1 MSASLYQEKI
11 IEKLQA
17 LHTFAVFPEDLNY
30 NGTLFGGKI
39 LAEMDIAAAK
49 VARRLLYGTPCDGAV
64 TASLDKVNFRKPA
77 LLGDMIEMKAR
88 LTGLGN
94 TSIRISVKVIKE
106 DKCGQR
112 EQICEALF
120 TFVALKEN
128 KPYPHHCRL
137 APRPLAVPA

>member
-1 MSASLYQEKI
+1 MTHPLFQEKL
-11 IEKLQA
+11 IEKLHA

-94 TSIRISVKVIKE
+94 ASIQISVKVIKE
-106 DKCGQR
+106 DKYGNR
-112 EQICEALF
+112 EQICEAMF
-120 TFVALKEN
+120 TFVALRDN
-128 KPYPHHCRL
+128 KPHPHFCRL
-137 APRPLAVPA
+137 LPRKDAVPA